1 MKKVVILFLVLL
13 TCLAVPAQKKT
24 SSAQQR
30 RQTTTQKTQPKKQT
44 TTTKKSTSGKKTST
58 TKKDAASTRK
68 TPVTVSQLK
77 AEKQRVEQERKKSM
91 KLNEE
96 LKRNVKKGVED
107 LMILDTEIARQ
118 RVTIDTIRHGIVALD
133 GHIANLN
140 EQLDTLENELNERKV
155 RYMQSMRYMHRNR
168 SAQNQLAF
176 ILSAD
181 NFNQMYRRMRFN
193 REYAAYQKA
202 QGEAVMA
209 RQEQIRLKRLEL
221 DSTKHDR
228 HALLVKEEQERRQLE
243 NKQTA
248 QQAQVNKLKKEQ
260 KTVEALII
268 EQQKNEAEL
277 NARIDKLIAE
287 EIAREKARQEAL
299 ARKRAEEAAAK
310 KLAEELA
317 RKKAAAEAARKENER
332 RIAEAKAREEQ
343 ARREAKEAA
352 SRSARE
358 KELAEQRVKQAEMER
373 KKAEERADAESRA
386 HKKEIAAVRNAE
398 REKFV
403 NPVEDAK
410 LNGSFEANQG
420 RLPLPISGAYRL
432 VRGYGPYSPEG
443 LSHVKL
449 QSNGWYLKGTTGA
462 KAQCIFNGVVS
473 GVYYQGGSHIVTVR
487 HGKYI
492 SVYIN
497 LASVSV
503 RKGQNVSTRQVL
515 GTLGSDCTMQFQ
527 LRNWSTL
534 LNPSRWIRR

>member
-1 MKKVVILFLVLL
+1 MKKVVILFLALL
-13 TCLAVPAQKKT
+13 ACLAVPAQKKA

-30 RQTTTQKTQPKKQT
+30 RQTTTQKAQPRKHT
-44 TTTKKSTSGKKTST
+44 TTTKKKTTGKKAAT
-58 TKKDAASTRK
+58 TKKGTAPRK
-68 TPVTVSQLK
+68 APVTVNQLK
-77 AEKQRVEQERKKSM
+77 AERQRMEQERKKSM
-91 KLNEE
+91 QRNEE

-107 LMILDTEIARQ
+107 LMALDTEIARQ
-118 RVTIDTIRHGIVALD
+118 RVTIDTIRHGIVTLD
-133 GHIANLN
+133 GHIAMLD
-140 EQLDTLENELNERKV
+140 EQLEVLEKELNERKS
-155 RYMQSMRYMHRNR
+155 RYMKSMRYLHRNR

-209 RQEQIRLKRLEL
+209 KQEQIRQKRLEL

-228 HALLVKEEQERRQLE
+228 HVLLVKEEQERKQLE

-248 QQAQVNKLKKEQ
+248 QQKQVNKLKKEQ
-260 KTVEALII
+260 KTVETLIV
-268 EQQKNEAEL
+268 EQQKKEAKLNE
-277 NARIDKLIAE
+277 RIDKLIAE

-299 ARKRAEEAAAK
+299 ARKRAKEAAAK
-310 KLAEELA
+310 KRAEELA

-343 ARREAKEAA
+343 ARREAREAA
-352 SRSARE
+352 RRSTRE
-358 KELAEQRVKQAEMER
+358 KELAEQRVRLAEQER
-373 KKAEERADAESRA
+373 KKAEERADNESRA
-386 HKKEIAAVRNAE
+386 HKKEIAAARNAE
-398 REKFV
+398 REAFV
-403 NPVEDAK
+403 NPTEDTK
-410 LNGSFEANQG
+410 LNGSFEANRG

-432 VRGYGPYSPEG
+432 VRGFGTYTPEG

-449 QSNGWYLKGTTGA
+449 QSNGWYLKGTAGA

-497 LASVSV
+497 LASVNV
-503 RKGQNVSTRQVL
+503 RKGQKVSTRQAL
-515 GTLGSDCTMQFQ
+515 GRLGADCSMQFQ

-534 LNPSRWIRR
+534 MNPSRWIGR

>member
-30 RQTTTQKTQPKKQT
+30 RQTTTQKAQPKKQA
-44 TTTKKSTSGKKTST
+44 TTTKKSTSGKKRST
-58 TKKDAASTRK
+58 TKKNASTTRK
-68 TPVTVSQLK
+68 KPVTVSQLK

-140 EQLDTLENELNERKV
+140 ELLDTLENELNERKA

>member
-30 RQTTTQKTQPKKQT
+30 RQTTAQKTQPKKQT

-140 EQLDTLENELNERKV
+140 EQLDTLENELNERKA

-228 HALLVKEEQERRQLE
+228 HTLLVKEEQERRQLE

>member
-30 RQTTTQKTQPKKQT
+30 RQTTTQKAHPKKQA
-44 TTTKKSTSGKKTST
+44 TTTKKSTSGKKRST
-58 TKKDAASTRK
+58 TKKDASSTRK
-68 TPVTVSQLK
+68 KPVTVSQLK

-140 EQLDTLENELNERKV
+140 ELLDTLENELNERKA

-209 RQEQIRLKRLEL
+209 KQEQIRQKRLEL

-449 QSNGWYLKGTTGA
+449 QSNGWYLKGTAGA

>member
-30 RQTTTQKTQPKKQT
+30 RQTTTQKTQPKKQA
-44 TTTKKSTSGKKTST
+44 TTTKKKTTGKKAAT
-58 TKKDAASTRK
+58 TKKGTAPQKA
-68 TPVTVSQLK
+68 PVTVNQLK

-140 EQLDTLENELNERKV
+140 EQLDTLENELNERKA

>member
-30 RQTTTQKTQPKKQT
+30 RQTTTQKAQPKKQA
-44 TTTKKSTSGKKTST
+44 TTTKKSTSGKKRST
-58 TKKDAASTRK
+58 TKKGASSTRK
-68 TPVTVSQLK
+68 KPVTVSQLK

-140 EQLDTLENELNERKV
+140 ELLDTLENELNERKA

>member
-1 MKKVVILFLVLL
+1 MKKVVLLFLVML

-30 RQTTTQKTQPKKQT
+30 RQTTTQKAQPKKQT
-44 TTTKKSTSGKKTST
+44 TTTKKSTPGKKATA

-91 KLNEE
+91 KRNEE

-140 EQLDTLENELNERKV
+140 EQLEILEKELNERKSH
-155 RYMQSMRYMHRNR
+155 YMQSMRYMHRNR

-209 RQEQIRLKRLEL
+209 RQEQIRLKRMEL
-221 DSTKHDR
+221 DSTKNDR
-228 HALLVKEEQERRQLE
+228 HALLVKEEHERQQLE

-268 EQQKNEAEL
+268 EQQKNEAAL
-277 NARIDKLIAE
+277 NERIDKLIAE

-352 SRSARE
+352 RRSTRE
-358 KELAEQRVKQAEMER
+358 KELAEQRVKQAEKER
-373 KKAEERADAESRA
+373 KEAEQRADAESRA

-403 NPVEDAK
+403 NPVEDTK

-449 QSNGWYLKGTTGA
+449 QSNGWYLKGTAGA

-515 GTLGSDCTMQFQ
+515 GTLGPDCTMQFQ

-534 LNPSRWIRR
+534 LNPSRWIGR